1 MDVMPTLKI
10 KEDEEGEE
18 DMKAK
23 QKVLL
28 DKFAKSISDGQ
39 LSIED
44 AVKVYRSKSNVDLG
58 ESYAVG
64 IQRLSRDPTFAHNF
78 TPEQLEEIQ
87 SKYGQWEPPPNTPGT
102 KALRWPNATKKRKAP
117 PPDETVTNQATSI
130 EGPGDPPAPEPK
142 YPGAKYILAAGGAL

>member
-1 MDVMPTLKI
+1 
-10 KEDEEGEE
+10 
-18 DMKAK
+18 MKAK

-28 DKFAKSISDGQ
+28 DKFAKSISDGT

-64 IQRLSRDPTFAHNF
+64 IQRLTRDPSFAHNL

-87 SKYGQWEPPPNTPGT
+87 SKYRQ
-102 KALRWPNATKKRKAP
+102 
-117 PPDETVTNQATSI
+117 
-130 EGPGDPPAPEPK
+130 
-142 YPGAKYILAAGGAL
+142 